1 MGQQQFRFISQHRWR
16 CGCTLQLCK
25 VGLDS
30 YLPLTSLLPWSPQV
44 QKYKVRCPAELGEI
58 LLLRLHKERYAFFRK
73 DSWYCSHI
81 SVTAPDGTVAHFP
94 CYQWIEGYCTV
105 ELRPG
110 TGGPE
115 ARAALY
121 SRKCLLGL
129 RVVSPKYRMYDVGMG
144 LGTVLP

>member
-1 MGQQQFRFISQHRWR
+1 MH
-16 CGCTLQLCK
+16 LAECK
-25 VGLDS
+25 VGLAS

-73 DSWYCSHI
+73 DSWYCSRI
-81 SVTAPDGTVAHFP
+81 CVTAPDGTMVHFP
-94 CYQWIEGYCTV
+94 CYQWIEGYCTM

-115 ARAALY
+115 DRAALY
-121 SRKCLLGL
+121 SRKRLLGL
-129 RVVSPKYRMYDVGMG
+129 RVVSPSVQG
-144 LGTVLP
+144 V